1 MASELEEMSVL
12 KNFEKSFTYGGHTVT
27 LSTGNVARQAD
38 ASVWVNMEET
48 VVLAALTARREA
60 LPNQSFLPLT
70 INYQERAYAGGKIPG
85 GFFKREGRPSEKEI
99 LTSRL
104 IDRPL
109 RPLFPKNFFHE
120 VQIIATVVSLNPQID
135 ASVPALLGASAAA
148 AISGVPVKDI
158 LGAARVGMVDGQL
171 VLNPTAE
178 QIAQSQ
184 LNMVVAG
191 TEKAI
196 LMVEAGAH
204 LLSEEQ
210 MLDAV
215 VFGHEQMQITIQAI
229 RELAQE
235 AGKPKWD
242 WQPKTVDQELRT
254 TVSEKYAERIEQA
267 NSGTDRLERKALLQ
281 KIYAE
286 VDEEC
291 SQNTD
296 LKKATREVCAE
307 LDKKCVRNR
316 VLDGKSRIDGRTT
329 RTVRDISIETGLLPR
344 AHGSAL
350 FTRGETQVLSATTL
364 GTSKEAQII
373 DAIDGDRRDRFMLHY
388 NFPPYCVGETG
399 FLGIPK
405 RREIGHGHLAKRAL
419 EAVMP
424 NEEEFPYV
432 LRAVCE
438 TTESNGSSSMASVCA
453 TTLSLM
459 NAGVPIKA
467 KVAGIAMGLVLEGD
481 RFAVLTDILG
491 DEDHLGD
498 MDFKVAGTRDGITAL
513 QMDIKVDGTTGD
525 ILHAA
530 LAQAHTARMEI
541 LDIMDEKVGTNLT
554 ISPYAPRLTQLKI
567 NPKKIRDVIG
577 KGGAVIRSITEET
590 GVEINIDD
598 DGTITISSSDVEAT
612 KQAQQR
618 IADLTAEVEVGM
630 SYPGRVAKIM
640 EYGAFVTVLPGKDG
654 LLHISQMGGG
664 KRVRKVEDVLSEGDS
679 VEVHVLEI
687 DRRGKIRLTMSNPDQ
702 EQEQSSTPDNFY
714 SPDYEDRGY

>member
-1 MASELEEMSVL
+1 MPIM
-12 KNFEKSFTYGGHTVT
+12 KNIEKNFTYGGHKVT
-27 LSTGNVARQAD
+27 LSTGKVARQAN

-48 VVLAALTARREA
+48 IVLAALTAKREA
-60 LPNQSFLPLT
+60 IPNQSFLPLT

-85 GFFKREGRPSEKEI
+85 SFFKREGRPSEKEI
-99 LTSRL
+99 LISRL

-109 RPLFPKNFFHE
+109 RPLFPKDFYHE
-120 VQIIATVVSLNPQID
+120 VQIIATVLSLNPQID
-135 ASVPALLGASAAA
+135 ASLPALLGASAAA
-148 AISGVPVKDI
+148 AISGVPI
-158 LGAARVGMVDGQL
+158 REIFGAARVGMIDGQL

-184 LNMVVAG
+184 LNMILAG

-210 MLDAV
+210 MLGAM
-215 VFGHEQMQITIQAI
+215 VFGHEQMQPAIQAI
-229 RELAQE
+229 SELAQE
-235 AGKPKWD
+235 VAKPKWD
-242 WQPKTVDQELRT
+242 WQPKTVDPELHAS
-254 TVSEKYAERIEQA
+254 VSEKYAERIEQA

-281 KIYAE
+281 EIYAE
-286 VDEEC
+286 VDQEC
-291 SQNTD
+291 SQNAD
-296 LKKATREVCAE
+296 LKKATRGICAE
-307 LDKKCVRNR
+307 MDRKCARNR
-316 VLDGKSRIDGRTT
+316 ILDGKTRIDGRTT
-329 RTVRDISIETGLLPR
+329 RTVRDISIETNLLPR
-344 AHGSAL
+344 THGSAL

-364 GTSKEAQII
+364 GTKKEAQII

-424 NEEEFPYV
+424 SEEEFPYV
-432 LRAVCE
+432 LRTVCE

-459 NAGVPIKA
+459 SAGVPIKA
-467 KVAGIAMGLVLEGD
+467 KVAGIAMGLILEGE

-491 DEDHLGD
+491 DEDHFGD
-498 MDFKVAGTRDGITAL
+498 MDFKVAGTRDGVTAL
-513 QMDIKVDGTTGD
+513 QMDIKIDGTSAE

-530 LAQAHTARMEI
+530 LEQAHKARLEI
-541 LDIMDEKVGTNLT
+541 LDIMDEKVGTTVTL
-554 ISPYAPRLTQLKI
+554 SPYAPRLTHLKI
-567 NPKKIRDVIG
+567 DPKKIRDVIG

-590 GVEINIDD
+590 GAEINIDD
-598 DGTITISSSDVEAT
+598 DGTITISSSDAEAI
-612 KQAQQR
+612 KQAEQR

-630 SYPGRVAKIM
+630 NYSGRVAKIM

-664 KRVRKVEDVLSEGDS
+664 KRIRRVEDVLSEGDS
-679 VEVHVLEI
+679 VEVHVLDV
-687 DRRGKIRLTMSNPDQ
+687 DRRGKIRLTMSNPDS
-702 EQEQSSTPDNFY
+702 EQEKQPKQNNFY
-714 SPDYEDRGY
+714 SPEYEDRGY